1 MTDRLPDTYH
11 FIAIGGAAMHNLAL
25 ALHEKGCTVTGSDDE
40 INEPSRSR
48 LAAAGLLPDTIG
60 WFPDRIHSGLDA
72 VILGMHARAD
82 NPELKEAERLGIP
95 VYSYPEFLYEQ
106 SKDKQRVV
114 IGGSH
119 GKTTITSMILHVL
132 RQCGCDF
139 DYMVGAKLE
148 GFDTMVRISDA
159 PVIILEGD
167 EYLSSPI
174 DRRPK
179 FHLYQADIGVISGIA
194 WDHINV
200 FPTFEDYVLQFRI
213 FADAIP
219 AVGALIFCQEDP
231 EAAAVVGSSTSDARR
246 IPYNVPAHRIEDG
259 TTYLTTPGGEVPLRV
274 FGKHNLLNLEAARR
288 VCNLLGVSNSD
299 FYESI
304 STFNGAARRLEP
316 LGRSS
321 RVSVFKDFAHSPSKL
336 RATTEAVRSQYP
348 TRRLI
353 ACMELH
359 TFSSLN
365 DRFLDEYAGSM
376 NGADVAMVYF
386 NPRTIA
392 HKRLPD
398 ISAERVADAFG
409 HPALQVFTDSSRM
422 LAALMDMDFNES
434 VLLLMSSGNFDGL
447 VLEEIARQVV
457 QKTLLSV

>member
-1 MTDRLPDTYH
+1 
-11 FIAIGGAAMHNLAL
+11 
-25 ALHEKGCTVTGSDDE
+25 
-40 INEPSRSR
+40 
-48 LAAAGLLPDTIG
+48 
-60 WFPDRIHSGLDA
+60 
-72 VILGMHARAD
+72 
-82 NPELKEAERLGIP
+82 
-95 VYSYPEFLYEQ
+95 
-106 SKDKQRVV
+106 
-114 IGGSH
+114 
-119 GKTTITSMILHVL
+119 MILHVL
-132 RQCGCDF
+132 RRCGCDF

-148 GFDTMVRISDA
+148 GFDTMVRLSDA

-179 FHLYQADIGVISGIA
+179 FHLYRADIGVISGIA

-219 AVGALIFCQEDP
+219 AEGSLIFCQEDP
-231 EAAAVVGSSTSDARR
+231 EVAEVAGSSESDARR
-246 IPYNVPAHRIEDG
+246 IPYGVPSHRIADG
-259 TTYLTTPGGEVPLRV
+259 ITYLTTPAGEVPLKV
-274 FGKHNLLNLEAARR
+274 FGKHNLMNLEAARR
-288 VCNLLGVSNSD
+288 VCNLLGVSNAD

-316 LGRSS
+316 LGRNS
-321 RVSVFKDFAHSPSKL
+321 RAAVFKDFAHSPSKL

-348 TRRLI
+348 SRRLI

-376 NGADVAMVYF
+376 DGADVAMVYF

-392 HKRLPD
+392 HKRLPE
-398 ISAERVADAFG
+398 ISVERVAAAFG
-409 HPALQVFTDSSRM
+409 HPDVQVFTDSSRM
-422 LAALMDMDFNES
+422 LAALMEMDFNES

-447 VLEEIARQVV
+447 VLEEVARQVL
-457 QKTLLSV
+457 QKTMLSV